1 MERLNELLIEIENIN
16 KKIRDL
22 EIFIA
27 IKMKLLQDAVPKLWA
42 KYQEI
47 LNSKTKSTIFDNLKS
62 KKGLDNFK
70 KKKCK
75 ELYKR
80 ISNITHPDKTIN
92 NLLHELFIIAKQH
105 KDNNNLRALENI
117 FEVVQKQLKEPGEN
131 FIENKLIELNK
142 QVEELKLKYDKIL
155 KSFEY
160 SIAKLYDEDKEKS
173 IQLFIN
179 YIKNNIKH
187 YSSF

>member
-75 ELYKR
+75 
-80 ISNITHPDKTIN
+80 D
-92 NLLHELFIIAKQH
+92 
-105 KDNNNLRALENI
+105 
-117 FEVVQKQLKEPGEN
+117 
-131 FIENKLIELNK
+131 
-142 QVEELKLKYDKIL
+142 
-155 KSFEY
+155 
-160 SIAKLYDEDKEKS
+160 
-173 IQLFIN
+173 
-179 YIKNNIKH
+179 
-187 YSSF
+187 